1 MLFNHHGVIIEPSV
15 TRNGDMFVARVSILE
30 EDGEAT
36 SLGELGRFANRQS
49 AFAFAIRCATAFLDD
64 LPTPLPPCNVRAA
77 KKTNSPLHRVD

>member
-1 MLFNHHGVIIEPSV
+1 MLLNHHGVVIEPSV
-15 TRNGDMFVARVSILE
+15 TRSGNMFVARVSILE

-64 LPTPLPPCNVRAA
+64 QPTPVPPCEVRVA
-77 KKTNSPLHRVD
+77 TNSPPHRVG